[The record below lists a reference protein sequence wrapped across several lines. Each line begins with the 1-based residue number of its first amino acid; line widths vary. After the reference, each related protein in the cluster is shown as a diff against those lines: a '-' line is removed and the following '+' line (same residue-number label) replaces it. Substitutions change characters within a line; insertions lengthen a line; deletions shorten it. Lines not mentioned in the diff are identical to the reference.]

1 MNFFEPPAIAAQ
13 ETEPINV
20 DHVTPADIQLPLTW
34 ITGGLLA
41 TLVMGFTIVWWVSR
55 LKFSVEDTQKRLDNF
70 EKQMLTVQQQE
81 HSQRIELRDGL
92 RADLKRDIAESA
104 TTIMSELKLFSLEI
118 RQNINNISEKLEGRD
133 ATVNRLGHRA
143 DWLTNELAG
152 LTRQLQNQNIP
163 IHLRK
168 FDPSRSHDEE
178 D

>member
-1 MNFFEPPAIAAQ
+1 MNIFQPPAIAAQ
-13 ETEPINV
+13 ETEPIKF
-20 DHVTPADIQLPLTW
+20 DHVTPDEIQLPLTW

-41 TLVMGFTIVWWVSR
+41 TLVLVVSLVSWVSR
-55 LKFSVEDTQKRLDNF
+55 LKFSVEDSQKRLDNF
-70 EKQMLTVQQQE
+70 ERQMLSSQQQE
-81 HSQRIELRDGL
+81 HNQRIELRDGL

-104 TTIMSELKLFSLEI
+104 TTIMGELKLLALEI